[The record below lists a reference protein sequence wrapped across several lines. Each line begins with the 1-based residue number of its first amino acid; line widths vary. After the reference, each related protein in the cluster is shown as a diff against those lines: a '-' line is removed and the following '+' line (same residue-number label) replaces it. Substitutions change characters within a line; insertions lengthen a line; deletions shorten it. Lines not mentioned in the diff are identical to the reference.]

1 MKAKRIL
8 RACDLV
14 DGVRNSPCHP
24 GPGGELVVV
33 EFREDYN
40 STDAELTG
48 EPQPR
53 DGYERETPGADGTT
67 RTEGMSGRIFRA
79 KAGDAV
85 ELTEAQAAL
94 IRRITP
100 SALADPKPA
109 RAGKGGT

>member
-14 DGVRNSPCHP
+14 RGVDNSPCHP

-53 DGYERETPGADGTT
+53 DGYQRETPGADGTT
-67 RTEGMSGRIFRA
+67 RTEGVSGRIFRA

-85 ELTEAQAAL
+85 ELMYAAAAY
-94 IRRITP
+94 IRRTSP
-100 SALADPKPA
+100 SALAAPKPA
-109 RAGKGGT
+109 RDRRAGV